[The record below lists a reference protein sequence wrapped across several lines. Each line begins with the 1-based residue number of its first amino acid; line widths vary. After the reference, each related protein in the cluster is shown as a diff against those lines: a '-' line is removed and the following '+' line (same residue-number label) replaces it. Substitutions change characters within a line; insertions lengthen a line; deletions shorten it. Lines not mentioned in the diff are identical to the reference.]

1 MDSALPVLLLLDQ
14 MFKDQ
19 NALKIKITEIKQC
32 ILSQEVS
39 FRTIDII
46 LKGLPDSFSGSVD
59 HCTELPSHDPV
70 ISGIHISPNIK
81 KGVLIFYDQ
90 NILRCLL
97 GTGIIRKRL

>member
-1 MDSALPVLLLLDQ
+1 MDSALPVLLLLDE

-46 LKGLPDSFSGSVD
+46 LKGFQIPF
-59 HCTELPSHDPV
+59 PAP
-70 ISGIHISPNIK
+70 
-81 KGVLIFYDQ
+81 
-90 NILRCLL
+90 
-97 GTGIIRKRL
+97 

>member
-1 MDSALPVLLLLDQ
+1 MDSALPVLLLPDQ

-59 HCTELPSHDPV
+59 HCTDLPSHDPV

-81 KGVLIFYDQ
+81 KGVLILYDQ

>member
-1 MDSALPVLLLLDQ
+1 MDPALPVLLLFDQ

-19 NALKIKITEIKQC
+19 NPLKIKISEIKQC

-59 HCTELPSHDPV
+59 HRTELPSHDPV
-70 ISGIHISPNIK
+70 ISGIHISPDVK
-81 KGVLIFYDQ
+81 KSILILYDQ
-90 NILRCLL
+90 NILRCPL
-97 GTGIIRKRL
+97 GTGIISKRL